1 MWDREASV
9 DNVMLFRILYS
20 LIAREGRQETL
31 FGGYNP
37 LVEEA
42 FARSMVGDVFPV
54 LWFELPLAGTPWLDL
69 HVNHVWKNVHGT
81 DTTLNGLTGVY
92 ADAFEWFKRQEPDMV
107 KELALSY
114 DVSSGDVDAPAVQI
128 LRGGWRRDDPS
139 DFLEVVGRGDLV
151 EGYRAFMAKMPSNW
165 YNCYT
170 GVFPGRSGA
179 RGVDWSRAE
188 CIVPDEL
195 QADYVRDAD
204 LLRADLEGVG
214 IDFLDDEA
222 IEDLRSIADSGFR
235 IEFQFNVG
243 ADGSALPVLSA
254 SVRFEVEDWLDDER
268 RRGIFGLARWL
279 MRKGYADE
287 RILEFPKLLIATKVK
302 HGDEARSVR
311 SYPAFLKLRWRKG
324 MAPDGKGYL
333 FGWVD

>member
-1 MWDREASV
+1 
-9 DNVMLFRILYS
+9 
-20 LIAREGRQETL
+20 
-31 FGGYNP
+31 
-37 LVEEA
+37 
-42 FARSMVGDVFPV
+42 
-54 LWFELPLAGTPWLDL
+54 
-69 HVNHVWKNVHGT
+69 
-81 DTTLNGLTGVY
+81 
-92 ADAFEWFKRQEPDMV
+92 
-107 KELALSY
+107 
-114 DVSSGDVDAPAVQI
+114 
-128 LRGGWRRDDPS
+128 
-139 DFLEVVGRGDLV
+139 
-151 EGYRAFMAKMPSNW
+151 
-165 YNCYT
+165 
-170 GVFPGRSGA
+170 VFPGRSGA

-222 IEDLRSIADSGFR
+222 IEDLRSLADSGFR

-287 RILEFPKLLIATKVK
+287 RILEFPKMLIATKVK
-302 HGDEARSVR
+302 HGDDARVVR